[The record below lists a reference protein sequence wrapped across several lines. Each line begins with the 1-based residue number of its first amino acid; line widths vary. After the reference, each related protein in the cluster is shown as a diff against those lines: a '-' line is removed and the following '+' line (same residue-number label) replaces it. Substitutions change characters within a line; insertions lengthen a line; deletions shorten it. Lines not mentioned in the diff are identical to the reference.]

1 MPAATRSG
9 INRRHTSQLDP
20 EILCETTEKLAGK
33 DATADKDHP
42 AVNPD
47 LAEEQYLR
55 YKLKIRKIERKNKRR
70 LDYTETE
77 YLRRNQK

>member
-1 MPAATRSG
+1 MLLRKT
-9 INRRHTSQLDP
+9 
-20 EILCETTEKLAGK
+20 
-33 DATADKDHP
+33 DHP